1 MKVGDLIR
9 YNAAGQRN
17 KTLGLVLEM
26 KEDILWGD
34 QEVWILLI
42 QWCAVGDLMPR
53 KHQPQHGPYNY
64 DIPFPGDLVW
74 HIGGSWFEVVK

>member
-26 KEDILWGD
+26 KEDILWGS
-34 QEVWILLI
+34 QESWFVLI
-42 QWCAVGDLMPR
+42 QWCAIGDLMPR
-53 KHQPQHGPYNY
+53 KHQPKNGPYNY
-64 DIPFPGDLVW
+64 DTPFSGELTW
-74 HIGGSWFEVVK
+74 HIRGPWFEVVE